1 MKSIKILHPVLSLIY
16 PALSEIN
23 DKISS
28 NTSKNKNIYK
38 NIENYKRHLQ
48 SQNSSDSQLLIS
60 KYPDPKKSEEFYEP
74 FTQTTDWKRQEIK
87 TNLQQIGTYYVVV
100 FNDDQHQENYVEG
113 KFSLAIGKLEDF
125 SFLDYITILPYSW
138 VKVKLFFEDY
148 INIVISTVVLVC
160 ILLFITKIILSRFR
174 R

>member
-1 MKSIKILHPVLSLIY
+1 M
-16 PALSEIN
+16 
-23 DKISS
+23 
-28 NTSKNKNIYK
+28 
-38 NIENYKRHLQ
+38 Q

-60 KYPDPKKSEEFYEP
+60 KYSDPKKSEEFYDP
-74 FTQTTDWKRQEIK
+74 FTQTTYWKRQEIK

-100 FNDDQHQENYVEG
+100 FTDDQHQENYVEG
-113 KFSLAIGKLEDF
+113 KFSLAIGQLEDF
-125 SFLDYITILPYSW
+125 SFLDYMTILPYSW

-148 INIVISTVVLVC
+148 ISIVIYAVILIC